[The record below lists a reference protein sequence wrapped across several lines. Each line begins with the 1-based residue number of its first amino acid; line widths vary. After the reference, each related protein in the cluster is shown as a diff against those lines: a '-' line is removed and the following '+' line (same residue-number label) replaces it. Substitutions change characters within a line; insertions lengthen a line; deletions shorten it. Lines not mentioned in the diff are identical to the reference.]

1 MNLKF
6 NDYMFAHLSIMLQI
20 DAHQTEAKR
29 IHAKIDNRLTK
40 LATPVELWKLFSL
53 SRKNKKLFADAHSA
67 LNGARE
73 TINDI

>member
-40 LATPVELWKLFSL
+40 LATPVELW
-53 SRKNKKLFADAHSA
+53 
-67 LNGARE
+67 
-73 TINDI
+73 